1 MKVHYFEGGYGRAE
15 SIKMALSHAKA
26 PWENAYYDFGE
37 GLAQAKAS
45 GNLEFGQLPV
55 LQVGEKFYSQSIS
68 ILRYIGLKYG
78 YYPTDN
84 PEACW
89 AIDSTIDSLVDVNN
103 AHYKAEFS
111 DQAAKPEL
119 LKAFFGTTL
128 TQWLTA
134 INKRLLANSSK
145 QFIVGD
151 KITIADF
158 ALAAWVYSIY
168 LNDLSVARDS
178 VIPIMANLPELDAY
192 FRVLG
197 EHLKEYLET
206 RPKCPW

>member
-1 MKVHYFEGGYGRAE
+1 
-15 SIKMALSHAKA
+15 MALSHAKV
-26 PWENAYYDFGE
+26 PFENVYYSFGE
-37 GLAQAKAS
+37 DFSQLKAS
-45 GNLEFGQLPV
+45 GNLEFGQVPA
-55 LQVGEKFYSQSIS
+55 LQVGDKFYSQSIS

-78 YYPTDN
+78 YYPADN
-84 PEACW
+84 PEVSW
-89 AIDSTIDSLVDVNN
+89 AIDSTIDSLGDIIN

-119 LKAFFGTTL
+119 LKTFFGTTL

-158 ALAAWVYSIY
+158 ALAAWVYSVY